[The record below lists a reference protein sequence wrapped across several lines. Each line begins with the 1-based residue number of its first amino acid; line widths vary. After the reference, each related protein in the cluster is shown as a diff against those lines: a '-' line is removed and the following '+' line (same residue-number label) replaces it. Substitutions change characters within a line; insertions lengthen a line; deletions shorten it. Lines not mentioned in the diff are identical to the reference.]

1 MSKIDFLA
9 IGDTVIDTFIKLKD
23 AHVHCNIDKE
33 GCELCMRFG
42 SKVPYEESITT
53 PAAGNSTNAS
63 VAVAKL
69 GLKTAVMTNIGDDQK
84 GKDCLAS
91 FKKNNVSTKYITVEK
106 NKSTSHNYILWYD
119 IDRTI
124 LTKHTQFDYK
134 FPKIK
139 EVSYIYLTSLAENS
153 ISYHAEILE
162 YLKKYSK
169 TKLVFQPGTFQIKLG
184 AEKLKEI
191 YNLTEIF
198 FCNKEEAGKILNTE
212 DKDLLNLSKG
222 IKNLGPKIIFITD
235 GENGSYMYFNDELWH
250 MPIYPNEIPMLEATG
265 AGDAFS
271 SAVTCAI
278 MLGKNP
284 QEAFTWGPVNSMSVV
299 RQIGSQAGLLSRK
312 EIENYLKN
320 APENYK
326 AVKIN

>member
-23 AHVHCNIDKE
+23 AHVYCNLDKE

-42 SKVPYEESITT
+42 SKIPYEDSITT

-69 GLKTAVMTNIGDDQK
+69 GLNAGVLTNIGDDQK
-84 GKDCLAS
+84 GKDCLNS
-91 FKKNNVSTKYITVEK
+91 FKKNNISTKYVTAEK
-106 NKSTSHNYILWYD
+106 NKSTSHNYVLWYD

-124 LTKHTQFDYK
+124 LTKHTEFKYK
-134 FPKIK
+134 FPKVK
-139 EVSYIYLTSLAENS
+139 EISYIYLTSLAENS
-153 ISYHAEILE
+153 ISYHLEILE
-162 YLKKYSK
+162 YLKTHPK

-198 FCNKEEAGKILNTE
+198 FCNLEEAKKILNTE
-212 DKDLLNLSKG
+212 EKGLLNLSKE
-222 IKNLGPKIIFITD
+222 IKALGPKIIFITD
-235 GENGSYMYFNDELWH
+235 GENGAYMYYNDELWH
-250 MPIYPNEIPMLEATG
+250 MPIYPNSIPMLEATG

-271 SAVTCAI
+271 STVTCAI

-284 QEAFTWGPVNSMSVV
+284 LEAFSWGPINSMSVV
-299 RQIGSQAGLLSRK
+299 RQIGSQKGLLNRK

-320 APENYK
+320 APEDYK
-326 AVKIN
+326 ATKIS